1 MKRLS
6 KVARGGMIFL
16 LALGLQPDNSFTTTK
31 TLPGTNTLIW
41 QMPTAEAAS
50 NRNEFCQEM
59 YNNMVE
65 RKEDFTIPYTGNTSE
80 IADNIEGIME
90 QVFNMRATKN
100 SDDYDYLRW
109 NWKNWKRNL
118 WCLSSTSVNRC
129 RSSRKRWVLP
139 TVFS

>member
-65 RKEDFTIPYTGNTSE
+65 RKEDFERACFSTGRFYGKT
-80 IADNIEGIME
+80 G
-90 QVFNMRATKN
+90 
-100 SDDYDYLRW
+100 
-109 NWKNWKRNL
+109 
-118 WCLSSTSVNRC
+118 
-129 RSSRKRWVLP
+129 
-139 TVFS
+139 